1 MDTVIIIIIAE
12 LASRNIIVSQRS
24 QSNIPT
30 LSELVWKLRSIAVHS
45 LARMYRPKER
55 LFAFRLR
62 RNGQGEVTWKAD
74 LEENV

>member
-1 MDTVIIIIIAE
+1 
-12 LASRNIIVSQRS
+12 VSQRS
-24 QSNIPT
+24 HSDIPT
-30 LSELVWKLRSIAVHS
+30 VSEVARKLRPIAVHS